1 MNQEAVPS
9 KHLSIYR
16 MRLVD
21 DPYPLEIVDEMF
33 DLGVEMR
40 RERARRD
47 FPDLDEAAIEE
58 VVDAWLLALPAAPF
72 GDSAG
77 TVAAWPRR

>member
-1 MNQEAVPS
+1 MS
-9 KHLSIYR
+9 R
-16 MRLVD
+16 VD

-58 VVDAWLLALPAAPF
+58 VVDAWLLSRPAAPF